1 MPMNEATSNRV
12 RELCSL
18 IQVEQDQHRFVKLV
32 QELNRLL
39 SERDAHSLS
48 DLHSAKA
55 SGGEGKGKGGG
66 RSGS

>member
-1 MPMNEATSNRV
+1 MPMNEATSNRI

-39 SERDAHSLS
+39 SEKDAHSLS
-48 DLHSAKA
+48 DLHSSEKN
-55 SGGEGKGKGGG
+55 SGEGKGGA
-66 RSGS
+66 